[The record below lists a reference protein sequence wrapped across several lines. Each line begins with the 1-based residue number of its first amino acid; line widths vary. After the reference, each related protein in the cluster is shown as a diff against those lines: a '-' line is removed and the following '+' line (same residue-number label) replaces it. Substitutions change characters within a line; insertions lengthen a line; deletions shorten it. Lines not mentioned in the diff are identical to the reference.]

1 MAQQM
6 SKDKL
11 LDLIRVER
19 RRLEDFLAELSQED
33 MVQSGVIGEWSV
45 KDVLAHL
52 VDWEQRCLNW
62 IGVSFRGEA
71 PETPAPGMTWK
82 DVDIL
87 NQQIF
92 AKHRNRTLEAV
103 LEEFHSS
110 YQAILKTVEGISEED
125 LTNPHRFGWRAGNPL
140 WKLIASNT
148 NNHYC
153 WAKTEIQK
161 WSEAQ
166 GIL

>member
-1 MAQQM
+1 MTQQM

-11 LDLIRVER
+11 LEQIRVDR
-19 RRLEDFLAELSQED
+19 GRLEGNLAKLSQED
-33 MVQSGVIGEWSV
+33 MMRSGVIGEWSV
-45 KDVLAHL
+45 KDILAHL

-62 IGVSFRGEA
+62 IEASFRGET

-82 DVDIL
+82 DLDVL

-103 LEEFHSS
+103 LDEFHSS
-110 YQAILKTVEGISEED
+110 YQAILKTVEDISEED
-125 LTNPHRFGWRAGNPL
+125 LTNPHRFGWRAGKPL

-148 NNHYC
+148 YNHYR
-153 WAKTEIQK
+153 WAKTEIRK
-161 WSEAQ
+161 WMKAQ
-166 GIL
+166 NIL

>member
-1 MAQQM
+1 M
-6 SKDKL
+6 
-11 LDLIRVER
+11 
-19 RRLEDFLAELSQED
+19 
-33 MVQSGVIGEWSV
+33 QSGVIGEWSV

-62 IGVSFRGEA
+62 IEASFRGET

-82 DVDIL
+82 DIDIL

-103 LEEFHSS
+103 LDEFNSS
-110 YQAILKTVEGISEED
+110 YQAILKTVEDISEED
-125 LTNPHRFGWRAGNPL
+125 LTNPHRFGWRAGRPL

-148 NNHYC
+148 YNHYR
-153 WAKTEIQK
+153 WAKTEIHK
-161 WSEAQ
+161 WMKAEN
-166 GIL
+166 IL